1 MATLARTAFLGSGRT
16 ITRQCVASSSRL
28 VRTYATES
36 TVTASEIYGT
46 SSKSPEGAI
55 MKKYTGKGFPA
66 IPGLRHLVQPYHPHL
81 YSGAPLRA
89 LTTPLRR
96 KGGRNDT
103 GQVVNRAVGGGHKRR
118 LRIVDFHRHE
128 GGEHD
133 VVRIEYDPGRS
144 AHIAL
149 IKRRGGVDAGVA
161 EVDADAG
168 AVLAEAEELEGTYTA
183 EERRRARD
191 EVRGGWSYILAPE
204 GLRAGDVVTSYR
216 SGLPSDLVEGWD
228 QSMSASTSNATA
240 AEGVDTDPEA
250 PQTVDNPSNTASARA
265 LGLLRTMTLKPGNV
279 LPLYLLP
286 AGTIIHNIS
295 LRTDGRM
302 QLCRSAGSYAQI
314 IAHHGPK
321 GNALGGAEILNMGG
335 DVRPDGTRSKA
346 RGSVL
351 VKLQSGEVRRI
362 EPGCVATVGTVSK

>member
-1 MATLARTAFLGSGRT
+1 MASLVRTALVGPGRT
-16 ITRQCVASSSRL
+16 LTRTCVASSSRL
-28 VRTYATES
+28 VRSYATES

-46 SSKSPEGAI
+46 NSKSPEGAI

-81 YSGAPLRA
+81 YNGAPLRA
-89 LTTPLRR
+89 LTSPLRR
-96 KGGRNDT
+96 KGGRNES

-118 LRIVDFHRHE
+118 LRLVDFYRHE

-133 VVRIEYDPGRS
+133 VIRIEYDPGRS

-149 IKRRGGVDAGVA
+149 VKRRGGVSAGVA
-161 EVDADAG
+161 QVDEDAG
-168 AVLAEAEELEGTYTA
+168 AILAEQEEVEGTYTA
-183 EERRRARD
+183 EERRQARE
-191 EVRGGWSYILAPE
+191 EVKGGWSYILAPE
-204 GLRAGDVVTSYR
+204 GLRAGDVVVSYR

-228 QSMSASTSNATA
+228 QSMSTSKTSNV
-240 AEGVDTDPEA
+240 EGVEADPEA

-286 AGTIIHNIS
+286 AGTTIHNIS

-302 QLCRSAGSYAQI
+302 QLCRSAGSNAQI

-346 RGSVL
+346 AGSVL